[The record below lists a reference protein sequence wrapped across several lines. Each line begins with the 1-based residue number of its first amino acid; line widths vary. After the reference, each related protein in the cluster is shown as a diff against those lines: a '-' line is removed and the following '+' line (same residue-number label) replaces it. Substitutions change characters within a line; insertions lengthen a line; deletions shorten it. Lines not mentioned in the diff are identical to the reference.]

1 MARTFRRQ
9 RSSHAIAEINVTNLI
24 DLGFTLLIIFMIST
38 PLINQEQTIPIRLPV
53 ESKSTQQKPD
63 PSDQFESV
71 SIDSQ
76 GNFYVEQT
84 IPIRLPVE
92 SKSTQQKPD
101 PSDQFESV
109 SIDSQGNFY
118 VNSQKTPLSVVQL
131 RSVLQTWG
139 VMKKPPVVRIRGDGK
154 VPYEKVVQLMDEL
167 KKANLMRTTF
177 DTQSDS

>member
-76 GNFYVEQT
+76 GNFYV
-84 IPIRLPVE
+84 
-92 SKSTQQKPD
+92 
-101 PSDQFESV
+101 
-109 SIDSQGNFY
+109 
-118 VNSQKTPLSVVQL
+118 NSQKTPLSVVRL

>member
-38 PLINQEQTIPIRLPV
+38 PLINQEQTIPI
-53 ESKSTQQKPD
+53 
-63 PSDQFESV
+63 
-71 SIDSQ
+71 I
-76 GNFYVEQT
+76 
-84 IPIRLPVE
+84 LPVE

-118 VNSQKTPLSVVQL
+118 VNSQKTPISVVQL

>member
-76 GNFYVEQT
+76 GNFYV
-84 IPIRLPVE
+84 
-92 SKSTQQKPD
+92 
-101 PSDQFESV
+101 
-109 SIDSQGNFY
+109 
-118 VNSQKTPLSVVQL
+118 NSQKTPLSVVQL

-139 VMKKPPVVRIRGDGK
+139 VMKKPPVVRIRCDGK
-154 VPYEKVVQLMDEL
+154 VPYEKSFNSWM
-167 KKANLMRTTF
+167 N
-177 DTQSDS
+177 

>member
-38 PLINQEQTIPIRLPV
+38 PLINQEQTIPI
-53 ESKSTQQKPD
+53 K
-63 PSDQFESV
+63 
-71 SIDSQ
+71 
-76 GNFYVEQT
+76 
-84 IPIRLPVE
+84 LPVE

-118 VNSQKTPLSVVQL
+118 VNSQTTPLSVVQL

>member
-38 PLINQEQTIPIRLPV
+38 PLINQEQTIPVRLPV
-53 ESKSTQQKPD
+53 ESKSNQQKPD

-71 SIDSQ
+71 SIDAK
-76 GNFYVEQT
+76 GNFYINTQT
-84 IPIRLPVE
+84 
-92 SKSTQQKPD
+92 
-101 PSDQFESV
+101 
-109 SIDSQGNFY
+109 
-118 VNSQKTPLSVVQL
+118 TPLGVAQL

>member
-76 GNFYVEQT
+76 GNFYV
-84 IPIRLPVE
+84 
-92 SKSTQQKPD
+92 
-101 PSDQFESV
+101 
-109 SIDSQGNFY
+109 
-118 VNSQKTPLSVVQL
+118 NSQTTPLSVVQL

>member
-38 PLINQEQTIPIRLPV
+38 PLINQEQTIPVRLPV
-53 ESKSTQQKPD
+53 ESKSIQQKPD
-63 PSDQFESV
+63 PLDQFESV
-71 SIDSQ
+71 SIDSK
-76 GNFYVEQT
+76 GNFYINT
-84 IPIRLPVE
+84 
-92 SKSTQQKPD
+92 
-101 PSDQFESV
+101 
-109 SIDSQGNFY
+109 
-118 VNSQKTPLSVVQL
+118 QKTPLGLVQL

-139 VMKKPPVVRIRGDGK
+139 VMKKPPVIRIRGDGK

>member
-76 GNFYVEQT
+76 GNFYV
-84 IPIRLPVE
+84 
-92 SKSTQQKPD
+92 
-101 PSDQFESV
+101 
-109 SIDSQGNFY
+109 
-118 VNSQKTPLSVVQL
+118 NSQKTPLSVVQL

-154 VPYEKVVQLMDEL
+154 VPYEKSFNSWM
-167 KKANLMRTTF
+167 N
-177 DTQSDS
+177 

>member
-76 GNFYVEQT
+76 GNFYV
-84 IPIRLPVE
+84 
-92 SKSTQQKPD
+92 
-101 PSDQFESV
+101 
-109 SIDSQGNFY
+109 
-118 VNSQKTPLSVVQL
+118 NSQKSPLSVVQL

>member
-76 GNFYVEQT
+76 GNFYV
-84 IPIRLPVE
+84 
-92 SKSTQQKPD
+92 
-101 PSDQFESV
+101 
-109 SIDSQGNFY
+109 
-118 VNSQKTPLSVVQL
+118 NSQKTPLSVVQL

-154 VPYEKVVQLMDEL
+154 GPYEKVVQLMDEL

>member
-38 PLINQEQTIPIRLPV
+38 PLINQ
-53 ESKSTQQKPD
+53 
-63 PSDQFESV
+63 
-71 SIDSQ
+71 
-76 GNFYVEQT
+76 EQT